1 MAGRNSRRL
10 GLDGESRA
18 LKFLRRKGLVELER
32 NFHCRRGELDLIMLD
47 GQVLVFVEV
56 RLRRSGGLTLPA
68 ESVDRR
74 KQQRI
79 VAAAL
84 AFLSRR
90 PQFARR
96 VMRFDVVA
104 LNSRSTDDF
113 TLEWIRDAFRP
124 DA

>member
-47 GQVLVFVEV
+47 GEVLVFVEV
-56 RLRRSGGLTLPA
+56 RQRRSGGLTLPA